1 MVDEAAMTSAGDLDA
16 FGQASLPRRLVAE
29 FVGALVFIGI
39 GTGTATVLVAG
50 PIQRLGSLA
59 TVFGGQPG
67 ASTNEK
73 VFGTLLGNT
82 LGDTLPVALAFGLAL
97 AVMIYAVGGVSG
109 GHFNPAITF
118 GLAVTRRFEWREV
131 PLYWIAQILGGI
143 GAAFII
149 AGIYGQNGASVG
161 NTDVLFGA
169 TTVAQG
175 IGFNQALLAEAL
187 IGFILMTGVMA
198 VAIDDRAPK
207 GWSGLIIGLALAA
220 GILVTAAATGGSA
233 NFARSLG
240 PFVASLPYKTQSI
253 PWSDL
258 YVYAAGPL
266 IGATAAALV
275 YESVTGMER
284 LTPAPSPGA
293 ATPDGDLVE
302 TDVVIVEEIDEQ
314 DRF

>member
-1 MVDEAAMTSAGDLDA
+1 MVDEAILTSTDDLDPY
-16 FGQASLPRRLVAE
+16 GQASLPRRLVAE

-97 AVMIYAVGGVSG
+97 AVMVYAVGGVSG
-109 GHFNPAITF
+109 GHFNPAVTF

-131 PLYWIAQILGGI
+131 PLYWIAQCLGGI
-143 GAAFII
+143 GAAFVI

-161 NTDVLFGA
+161 GTDVLFGG
-169 TTVAQG
+169 TTVAHG

-187 IGFILMTGVMA
+187 IGFILMTGIMA
-198 VAIDDRAPK
+198 VAIDVRAPK
-207 GWSGLIIGLALAA
+207 GWSGLIIGLSLAA

-240 PFVASLPYKTQSI
+240 PFVASLPYDTHSI

-284 LTPAPSPGA
+284 FSPAPSPGA
-293 ATPDGDLVE
+293 ATPDDVLE
-302 TDVVIVEEIDEQ
+302 TDVVIVEDTDDQ

>member
-1 MVDEAAMTSAGDLDA
+1 MADQALVVDDLDA
-16 FGQASLPRRLVAE
+16 FGQASLARRLVAE
-29 FVGALVFIGI
+29 FVGALVFIGV
-39 GTGTATVLVAG
+39 GTGTATVLIAG
-50 PIQRLGSLA
+50 PIQRLGLL
-59 TVFGGQPG
+59 TPVFGGQPG

-82 LGDTLPVALAFGLAL
+82 LGDTLAVAFAFAIAL

-109 GHFNPAITF
+109 GHFNQAIAF
-118 GLAVTRRFEWREV
+118 ALAVTRRFDWREV
-131 PLYWIAQILGGI
+131 PLYWVAQILGGI
-143 GAAFII
+143 GADFVI
-149 AGIYGQNGASVG
+149 AGIYGQTGASVG

-169 TTVAQG
+169 TTVAHG

-187 IGFILMTGVMA
+187 IAFILMTAVMA
-198 VAIDDRAPK
+198 VAVDNRAPK
-207 GWSGLIIGLALAA
+207 GWSGLIIGLAL
-220 GILVTAAATGGSA
+220 GGGLLVTASATGGSA

-240 PFVASLPYKTQSI
+240 PFVATLPYNVHSV

-284 LTPAPSPGA
+284 LSPAPSPGA
-293 ATPDGDLVE
+293 ATPDDDDS
-302 TDVVIVEEIDEQ
+302 DVVTIEDKDEQ